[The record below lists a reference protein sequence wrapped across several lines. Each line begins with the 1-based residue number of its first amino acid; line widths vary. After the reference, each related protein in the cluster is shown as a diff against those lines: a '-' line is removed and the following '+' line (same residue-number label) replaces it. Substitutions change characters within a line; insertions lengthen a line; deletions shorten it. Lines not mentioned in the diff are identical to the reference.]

1 LFGKPLI
8 QIISFTI
15 NIKKVTIMKKNMGT
29 IDRIIRVLIAAL
41 IAFLFFTNQITGTL
55 GIVLI
60 ILAAVFLLTSFV
72 SFCPLY
78 LPFGLKTNKN
88 NK

>member
-1 LFGKPLI
+1 
-8 QIISFTI
+8 
-15 NIKKVTIMKKNMGT
+15 MKKNMGT
-29 IDRIIRVLIAAL
+29 IDRIIRILIAAL

-60 ILAAVFLLTSFV
+60 IFAGIFLLTSVV

-78 LPFGLKTNKN
+78 LPLGLKTNKG
-88 NK
+88 KK

>member
-1 LFGKPLI
+1 MK
-8 QIISFTI
+8 ISGF
-15 NIKKVTIMKKNMGT
+15 NDLKNTIMKKNMGT
-29 IDRIIRVLIAAL
+29 IDRIVRIVIAAL

-55 GIVLI
+55 GVVLI
-60 ILAAVFLLTSFV
+60 IFAAIMLLTSFV

-78 LPFGLKTNKN
+78 LPIGLRTNKN

>member
-1 LFGKPLI
+1 
-8 QIISFTI
+8 
-15 NIKKVTIMKKNMGT
+15 MKKNMGS
-29 IDRIIRVLIAAL
+29 IDRIVRIVIAAL

-60 ILAAVFLLTSFV
+60 IFAAVLVLTSFI

-78 LPFGLKTNKN
+78 LPLGLKTNKN